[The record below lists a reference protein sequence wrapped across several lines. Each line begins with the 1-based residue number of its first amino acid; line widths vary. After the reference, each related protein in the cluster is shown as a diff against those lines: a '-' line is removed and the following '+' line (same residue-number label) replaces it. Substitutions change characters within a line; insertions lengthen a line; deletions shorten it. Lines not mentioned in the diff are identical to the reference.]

1 MSRQRRRFFPNFDSL
16 EGRVVPA
23 GNVTASF
30 SNHLLSITG
39 DNEPNGIS
47 LTNNGDG
54 SFTLDT
60 TDGNTTF
67 NGSPD
72 PLTVTPTALFK
83 VTINM
88 RGGDDTL
95 DILGGGVTIRG
106 NSSIKLGEGVDTLT
120 VDGVFARNG
129 AKIDG
134 EAGDDLITVTN
145 SGFDNRASILGGA
158 GVDSITLDNVFFG
171 EDAKV
176 DGGIH
181 DDVIDITNGRFH
193 GEDAR
198 VNGGAGVDAITILD
212 SRFGEDARVDTGTSD
227 DTLVIDNTV
236 TGEDFELLTGNGV
249 DLVAITHSRFD
260 ENSTFKLGSGDDE
273 IQLGGNFFN
282 KKAAFDSGAG
292 FDTFTHDGANIWA
305 KKHKVKSF
313 ELFQLGVVTP
323 PIDSV
328 VAGDDAASIVPLGSI
343 TFDVVGNDV
352 APDGASLDLTTL
364 TIVSP
369 PAGGTAVANADG
381 TISYLNTSGV
391 TGTDTLTY
399 TIMDDLGNLSNEAT
413 VTVTISNEG
422 DLTANPDS
430 AIVDEGGSVIVNVAL
445 NDTTPAGT
453 TLDLTSIVITAPP
466 VNGTAVANGD
476 GTITYTHNS
485 TETTSD
491 SFEYTVTNTNGDT
504 SSPGMVNITV
514 TPVNDGP
521 VALNDGPFSVTIGS
535 GAIFNVLA
543 NDIDFDG
550 TLHVGSIVIL
560 TGPTEGTATVLFDGS
575 IQYTSNSGSL
585 ATLDSFTYTVS
596 DDQGLV
602 SNDAAVIINLIS
614 VG

>member
-1 MSRQRRRFFPNFDSL
+1 MSKQRRRFFPNFDSL

-30 SNHLLSITG
+30 SNNLLTITG

-60 TDGNTTF
+60 SDGDTTF
-67 NGSPD
+67 NGNLE
-72 PLTVTPTALFK
+72 PLTVTPTGLFK
-83 VTINM
+83 VSISM
-88 RGGDDTL
+88 RGGDDIV
-95 DILGGGVTIRG
+95 DIVGGGVTVRG
-106 NSSIKLGEGVDTLT
+106 NSSIKLGQGVDTLT
-120 VDGVFARNG
+120 VDGVFARDG

-134 EAGDDLITVTN
+134 EAGDDTITVTN
-145 SGFDNRASILGGA
+145 SGFDDKASILGGA
-158 GVDSITLDNVFFG
+158 GVDTITLDNVFFG

-176 DGGIH
+176 DGGNH

-212 SRFGEDARVDTGTSD
+212 SRFGEEARVDAGTGD
-227 DTLVIDNTV
+227 DSVVIDNTV
-236 TGEDFELLTGNGV
+236 TGEDFELLAGNGF
-249 DLVAITHSRFD
+249 DLVTITTSRFD
-260 ENSTFKLGSGDDE
+260 EESEFKLGSGDDE

-282 KKAAFDSGAG
+282 KKAAFDGGAG
-292 FDTFTHDGANIWA
+292 FDTFTHDGTNVWA
-305 KKHKVKSF
+305 KKHKVKNF
-313 ELFQLGVVTP
+313 ELFQLGEVTP
-323 PIDSV
+323 PTDGV
-328 VAGDDAASIVPLGSI
+328 VAGDDAAITFPLGFI

-413 VTVTISNEG
+413 VTITISTEG
-422 DLTANPDS
+422 ALNANTDR
-430 AIVDEGGSVIVNVAL
+430 AEVAEGGSVIVNVAL

-466 VNGTAVANGD
+466 VNGTAVSNGD
-476 GTITYTHNS
+476 GTVTYTHNG

-491 SFEYTVTNTNGDT
+491 SFEYIISNSNGDT
-504 SSPGMVNITV
+504 SSPGTV
-514 TPVNDGP
+514 IIAVTAVNDAP
-521 VALNDGPFSVTIGS
+521 VALDDIPPTVVPGDTV
-535 GAIFNVLA
+535 IFNVLA
-543 NDIDFDG
+543 NDTDVDG
-550 TLHVGSIVIL
+550 TLNTSSVVIV
-560 TGPTEGTATVLFDGS
+560 TAPTQGTATVLVDGT
-575 IQYTSNSGSL
+575 IQYVANAGAVGTD
-585 ATLDSFTYTVS
+585 TLTYTVM
-596 DDQGLV
+596 DNEGLV
-602 SNDAAVIINLIS
+602 SNVASVSINFS
-614 VG
+614 SGA